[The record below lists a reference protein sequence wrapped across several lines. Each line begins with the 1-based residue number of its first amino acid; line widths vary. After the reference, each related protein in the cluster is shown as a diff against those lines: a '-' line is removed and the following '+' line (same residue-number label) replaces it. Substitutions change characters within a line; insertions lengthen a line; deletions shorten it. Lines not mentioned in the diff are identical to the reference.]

1 MGNIEDDVDAEVAE
15 GSDVDVFE
23 VDASRRRP
31 VAGSTIDKFGGR
43 ARGVLGNGDLDSLGE
58 VEDGTGAID

>member
-1 MGNIEDDVDAEVAE
+1 MGNIEDDVNAEVAE
-15 GSDVDVFE
+15 GGDVDVFE

-31 VAGSTIDKFGGR
+31 VAGGAIDEFGGR

-58 VEDGTGAID
+58 VEDGKGAIN